1 MCKAWASRR
10 LAATALPDQ
19 TCWMSSGLLEDAS
32 FNQSPDFGNVDL
44 FSADRPL
51 ADAAARGGLD
61 LAGLSACGKDYG
73 AADTLDLGRIAN
85 ESPPKLH
92 IVDGKGNRI
101 DFVEFHPA
109 YHTLMAKSIGHGI
122 HASAHD
128 GSDKPAAV
136 STRAVRLYLA
146 TQAESGHMCPI
157 TMTHACIGALRSE
170 QALLAK
176 WLPKIQTRTYD
187 PRPLPW
193 WEKNGVTLGMGMTER
208 QGGTDVRANVTQAV
222 AHGDH
227 VEITGHKWFMSAP
240 MCDAFL
246 VLAQAPGGLTCYLMP
261 RYRPDGSQNAIRF
274 QRLKDKLGNKSNAS
288 SEVEFHGAYAERV
301 GAEGAGVRTIIEMVN
316 LTRLDCAI
324 ASAGQSRIALSQALN
339 HIRHRSV
346 FQRRL
351 ADQPSMRATV
361 ADLALELEAQVA
373 LVFRLCRASERAAS
387 DPAEAA
393 YVRLLT
399 PAVKFLVCKTTPQ
412 IVYEA
417 LECLGGN
424 GYTEDLPLARYFRE
438 SPLNAIWEG
447 SGNVMALD
455 VLRAAGRH
463 PDQAMTTVGAL
474 TRTASAAF
482 DVRPLAETLAT
493 MLRSGDAERRAR
505 FLCEGLAKIAA
516 LAALAEAKSD
526 FATLYG
532 DTRLSGTTFAQFG
545 TADLGGAEEALM
557 DRALAA

>member
-1 MCKAWASRR
+1 
-10 LAATALPDQ
+10 
-19 TCWMSSGLLEDAS
+19 MSSGLLEDAA
-32 FNQSPDFGNVDL
+32 FNLSPPFGDVDL

-51 ADAAARGGLD
+51 VDAARRAGLD

-73 AADTLDLGRIAN
+73 AAHTLDLGRVAN
-85 ESPPKLH
+85 ENPPKLH
-92 IVDGKGNRI
+92 IMDGRGNRI

-109 YHTLMAKSIGHGI
+109 YHAMMAKSIGHGI

-128 GSDKPAAV
+128 GSDKPAPMSA
-136 STRAVRLYLA
+136 RAVRLYLA
-146 TQAESGHMCPI
+146 TQVESGHMCPV
-157 TMTHACIGALRSE
+157 TMTHACIGALRAEPS
-170 QALLAK
+170 LLDR
-176 WLPKIQTRTYD
+176 WMPKIQTRDYD

-193 WEKNGVTLGMGMTER
+193 WDKKGVTLGMGMTER
-208 QGGTDVRANVTQAV
+208 QGGTDVRANITQAV
-222 AHGDH
+222 ARGDH

-246 VLAQAPGGLTCYLMP
+246 VLAQAQGGLTCYLMP

-288 SEVEFHGAYAERV
+288 SEVEFHAAYAERV
-301 GAEGAGVRTIIEMVN
+301 GPEGAGVRTIIEMVN

-324 ASAGQSRIALSQALN
+324 ASAGQMRIALSQALN

-346 FQRRL
+346 FQRKL
-351 ADQPSMRATV
+351 IDQPAMRATV

-373 LVFRLCRASERAAS
+373 LVFRLCRASERAES

-393 YVRLLT
+393 YARLLT
-399 PAVKFLVCKTTPQ
+399 PAVKFLVCKSTPQ
-412 IVYEA
+412 VIYEA

-463 PDQAMTTVGAL
+463 PDQALATVGAL
-474 TRTASAAF
+474 AEIASAAF
-482 DVRPLAETLAT
+482 DVRPLAETLANV
-493 MLRSGDAERRAR
+493 LRSGEAERRAR

-516 LAALAEAKSD
+516 LAALAEAKSE
-526 FATLYG
+526 FAALYG
-532 DTRLSGTTFAQFG
+532 DTRLRGERLAQFG
-545 TADLGGAEEALM
+545 TADLGSAESSLI

>member
-1 MCKAWASRR
+1 
-10 LAATALPDQ
+10 
-19 TCWMSSGLLEDAS
+19 MSSGFLEDAS
-32 FNQSPDFGNVDL
+32 FNQSPSFGDVDL

-51 ADAAARGGLD
+51 ADAAQRAGLD
-61 LAGLSACGKDYG
+61 LTALSKCGRDYG
-73 AADTLDLGRIAN
+73 AAETFDLGRVAN
-85 ESPPKLH
+85 ENPPRLRTM
-92 IVDGKGNRI
+92 DGKGNRI

-109 YHTLMAKSIGHGI
+109 YHALMAKSIGHGI

-128 GSDKPAAV
+128 GSDKRAPMSA
-136 STRAVRLYLA
+136 RAVRLYLA

-170 QALLAK
+170 PTLLDR
-176 WLPKIQTRTYD
+176 WLPHIQTRTYD

-193 WEKNGVTLGMGMTER
+193 WEKKGVTLGMGMTER
-208 QGGTDVRANVTQAV
+208 QGGTDVRANITSAA

-246 VLAQAPGGLTCYLMP
+246 VLAQALEGSEGGGLTCYLMP

-288 SEVEFHGAYAERV
+288 SEVEFHGAWAERV

-324 ASAGQSRIALSQALN
+324 ASAGQSRIALSQAIH
-339 HIRHRSV
+339 HIRNRSV

-351 ADQPSMRATV
+351 VDQPSMRAV
-361 ADLALELEAQVA
+361 AADMALELEAQVA
-373 LVFRLCRASERAAS
+373 LVFRLCRAVEHAAD
-387 DPAEAA
+387 DPREAA
-393 YVRLLT
+393 YARLLT
-399 PAVKFLVCKTTPQ
+399 PAVKFLVCKSTPQ
-412 IVYEA
+412 LVYEA

-424 GYTEDLPLARYFRE
+424 GYTEDLPMARYFRE

-463 PDQAMTTVGAL
+463 PEAATDTLSRLV
-474 TRTASAAF
+474 RTADKVF
-482 DVRPLAETLAT
+482 KVGPLAQALESTLK
-493 MLRSGDAERRAR
+493 SGNAERRAR

-516 LAALAEAKSD
+516 VAALAEAGSP
-526 FATLYG
+526 FAALYA
-532 DTRLSGTTFAQFG
+532 DTRLGGAHFAQYG
-545 TADLGGAEEALM
+545 AVDLGASETSLI

>member
-1 MCKAWASRR
+1 M
-10 LAATALPDQ
+10 T
-19 TCWMSSGLLEDAS
+19 SGLLEDAS
-32 FNQSPDFGNVDL
+32 FNQSPAFGDVDL

-51 ADAAARGGLD
+51 AEAAQRAGLD
-61 LAGLSACGKDYG
+61 LAELSACGKDYG
-73 AADTLDLGRIAN
+73 AAETLDLGRVAN
-85 ESPPKLH
+85 ENPPKLH

-109 YHTLMAKSIGHGI
+109 YHAMMAKTVGHGI

-128 GSDKPAAV
+128 GSDEPAPV

-146 TQAESGHMCPI
+146 TQPESGHMCSI

-170 QALLAK
+170 PALLAK
-176 WLPKIQTRTYD
+176 WLTKIQTRTYD

-208 QGGTDVRANVTQAV
+208 QGGTDVRANITQAV
-222 AHGDH
+222 AVGDH

-246 VLAQAPGGLTCYLMP
+246 VLAQARVGSKEGGLTCYLMP

-288 SEVEFHGAYAERV
+288 SEVEFHAAYAERV
-301 GAEGAGVRTIIEMVN
+301 GPEGVGVRTIIEMVN

-324 ASAGQSRIALSQALN
+324 ASAGQMRIALSQALH

-373 LVFRLCRASERAAS
+373 LVFRLCRAWERAAA

-399 PAVKFLVCKTTPQ
+399 PAVKFLVCKSAPQ
-412 IVYEA
+412 VVYEA

-424 GYTEDLPLARYFRE
+424 GYTEDLPLARSFRE

-463 PDQAMTTVGAL
+463 PDQAMATVGAL
-474 TRTASAAF
+474 TKTAAAAF
-482 DVRPLAETLAT
+482 DVRPLAETLAAV
-493 MLRSGDAERRAR
+493 LRSGDAERRAR

-532 DTRLSGTTFAQFG
+532 DTRLSSAKLGQFG
-545 TADLGGAEEALM
+545 TADLGGAEQALM

>member
-1 MCKAWASRR
+1 
-10 LAATALPDQ
+10 
-19 TCWMSSGLLEDAS
+19 MSSGLLEDAA
-32 FNQSPDFGNVDL
+32 FNLSPAFGNVDL
-44 FSADRPL
+44 FGADRPL
-51 ADAAARGGLD
+51 ADAARRAGLD
-61 LAGLSACGKDYG
+61 LASLSACGKDYG
-73 AADTLDLGRIAN
+73 SAETLDLGRVAN
-85 ESPPKLH
+85 ENPPKLH
-92 IVDGKGNRI
+92 IMDGRGNRI

-109 YHTLMAKSIGHGI
+109 YHAMMAKSIGHGI

-128 GSDKPAAV
+128 GSDKPAPV
-136 STRAVRLYLA
+136 SARAVRLYLA
-146 TQAESGHMCPI
+146 TQAESGHMCPV
-157 TMTHACIGALRSE
+157 TMTHACIGALRAE
-170 QALLAK
+170 PALLAK
-176 WLPKIQTRTYD
+176 WLPRIQTRDYD

-193 WEKNGVTLGMGMTER
+193 WEKKGVTLGMGMTER
-208 QGGTDVRANVTQAV
+208 QGGTDVRANITQAV
-222 AHGDH
+222 TGGDH

-246 VLAQAPGGLTCYLMP
+246 VLAQARTGSTEDGLTCYLMP

-301 GAEGAGVRTIIEMVN
+301 GPEGAGVRTIIEMVN

-324 ASAGQSRIALSQALN
+324 ASAGQMRIALSQAIH

-346 FQRRL
+346 FQRKL
-351 ADQPSMRATV
+351 VDQPAMRATV

-373 LVFRLCRASERAAS
+373 LVFRLCRASERAAG

-399 PAVKFLVCKTTPQ
+399 PAVKFLVCKSTPQ
-412 IVYEA
+412 VVYEA

-463 PDQAMTTVGAL
+463 PEQAMATVDAL
-474 TRTASAAF
+474 AKIASGAF
-482 DVRPLAETLAT
+482 DMRPLADTLANV
-493 MLRSGDAERRAR
+493 LRSGEAERRSR
-505 FLCEGLAKIAA
+505 FLCEGLARISA
-516 LAALAEAKSD
+516 LAALAEAKSE

-532 DTRLSGTTFAQFG
+532 DARLKGEKFAQFG
-545 TADLGGAEEALM
+545 TADLGHAETALI

>member
-1 MCKAWASRR
+1 
-10 LAATALPDQ
+10 
-19 TCWMSSGLLEDAS
+19 MSSGLLEDAS
-32 FNQSPDFGNVDL
+32 FNQSPAFGDVDL

-51 ADAAARGGLD
+51 ADAAARAGLD
-61 LAGLSACGKDYG
+61 LANLSACGTDYG
-73 AADTLDLGRIAN
+73 AAATLDLGRVAN
-85 ESPPKLH
+85 ENPPKLRL
-92 IVDGKGNRI
+92 VDGKGNRL
-101 DFVEFHPA
+101 DLVEFHPA
-109 YHTLMAKSIGHGI
+109 YHAMMAKSIGHGI

-128 GSDKPAAV
+128 GSDKPGPL

-146 TQAESGHMCPI
+146 TQAESGHMCPV

-170 QALLAK
+170 PALLAR
-176 WLPKIQTRTYD
+176 WLPRIQTRTYD

-208 QGGTDVRANVTQAV
+208 QGGTDVRANITRAE

-246 VLAQAPGGLTCYLMP
+246 VLAQSQRGSAEGGLTCYLMP
-261 RYRPDGSQNAIRF
+261 RYRPDGSKNQIRF

-339 HIRHRSV
+339 HIRNRSV

-373 LVFRLCRASERAAS
+373 LVFRLCRASEHAHD

-399 PAVKFLVCKTTPQ
+399 PAVKFLVCKSTPQ
-412 IVYEA
+412 LVYES

-463 PDQAMTTVGAL
+463 PDQAMATVTAL
-474 TRTASAAF
+474 AKTATAAF
-482 DVRPLAETLAT
+482 DVRPLAEMLAKV
-493 MLRSGDAERRAR
+493 LQSGDAERRAR

-526 FATLYG
+526 FAALYG
-532 DTRLSGTTFAQFG
+532 DTRLTGARFAQFG
-545 TADLGGAEEALM
+545 TADLGGAEQALM

>member
-1 MCKAWASRR
+1 M
-10 LAATALPDQ
+10 
-19 TCWMSSGLLEDAS
+19 SGLLEDAS
-32 FNQSPDFGNVDL
+32 FNQSPMFGGVDL
-44 FSADRPL
+44 FTADRPL
-51 ADAAARGGLD
+51 ADAAARAGLD
-61 LAGLSACGKDYG
+61 LAGLAACGRDYG
-73 AADTLDLGRIAN
+73 SAATLDLGRVAN
-85 ESPPKLH
+85 ENPPRLRTM
-92 IVDGKGNRI
+92 DGKGNRL
-101 DFVEFHPA
+101 DLVEFHPA
-109 YHTLMAKSIGHGI
+109 YHALMAKSIGHGI

-128 GSDKPAAV
+128 GSDRAGPV

-157 TMTHACIGALRSE
+157 TMTHACIGALRAE
-170 QALLAK
+170 PAVLDR

-193 WEKNGVTLGMGMTER
+193 WEKKGVTLGMGMTER
-208 QGGTDVRANVTQAV
+208 QGGTDVRANITQA
-222 AHGDH
+222 APAGDH

-246 VLAQAPGGLTCYLMP
+246 VLAQAQNGDKGGGLTCYLMP

-288 SEVEFHGAYAERV
+288 SEVEFHGAWAERI
-301 GAEGAGVRTIIEMVN
+301 GPEGAGVRTIIEMVN

-339 HIRHRSV
+339 HIRNRSV

-361 ADLALELEAQVA
+361 ADMALELEAQVA
-373 LVFRLCRASERAAS
+373 LVFRLCRAAERAAT
-387 DPAEAA
+387 DAAEAA

-399 PAVKFLVCKTTPQ
+399 PAVKFLVCKSTPQ
-412 IVYEA
+412 LVYES

-463 PDQAMTTVGAL
+463 PDQAMATVGAL
-474 TRTASAAF
+474 AKTASQAF
-482 DVRPLAETLAT
+482 DIRPLADTLGAV
-493 MLRSGDAERRAR
+493 LRSGEAERRAR

-516 LAALAEAKSD
+516 LAALVDAGSG

-532 DTRLSGTTFAQFG
+532 DTRLGGLPFAQYG
-545 TADLGGAEEALM
+545 AADLGGAETSLM

>member
-1 MCKAWASRR
+1 
-10 LAATALPDQ
+10 
-19 TCWMSSGLLEDAS
+19 MSSGLLEDAS
-32 FNQSPDFGNVDL
+32 FNQSPDFGDVDL

-51 ADAAARGGLD
+51 ADAAARAGLD

-73 AADTLDLGRIAN
+73 AADTLDLGRVAN
-85 ESPPKLH
+85 ENPPRLH

-109 YHTLMAKSIGHGI
+109 YHAMMARSIGHGI

-128 GSDKPAAV
+128 GSDKPAPV

-170 QALLAK
+170 PALLAR

-208 QGGTDVRANVTQAV
+208 QGGTDVRANLTQAV
-222 AHGDH
+222 PAGDH

-246 VLAQAPGGLTCYLMP
+246 VLAQAADRPEGSGLTCYLMP

-301 GAEGAGVRTIIEMVN
+301 GPEGAGVRTIIEMVN

-351 ADQPSMRATV
+351 VDQPAMRATV

-399 PAVKFLVCKTTPQ
+399 PAVKFLVCKSTPQ
-412 IVYEA
+412 LVYEA

-463 PDQAMTTVGAL
+463 SDQAMATLSAL
-474 TRTASAAF
+474 TKTASAAF
-482 DVRPLAETLAT
+482 DVRPLAETLAAV
-493 MLRSGDAERRAR
+493 LRSGDAERRAR

-526 FATLYG
+526 FAALYG
-532 DTRLSGTTFAQFG
+532 DTRLKAAGFAQFG
-545 TADLGGAEEALM
+545 TADLGAAETQLM